1 MRRRRLGRGLP
12 CRVIINTHAAR
23 GPAARLAQPGAR
35 VRAAVPAVEQSRCPG
50 CGSIS
55 RVCGPATQFSSTCV
69 LTAWRLS
76 GARCGMEDLNRAS
89 CQSRISGTSCN
100 TGRFDERAANDA
112 RCDCGSRIAGHMKC
126 LVPPQA
132 ACSGDASQ
140 RKSRFVH
147 EVGIA
152 RAVRHSRNDS
162 RVRHLGRRRQR
173 PQAPRSGGA
182 TS

>member
-1 MRRRRLGRGLP
+1 MLQGGPPLAWLSLEPACVLLFQRL
-12 CRVIINTHAAR
+12 N
-23 GPAARLAQPGAR
+23 
-35 VRAAVPAVEQSRCPG
+35 RAAAQVVARFRACA
-50 CGSIS
+50 
-55 RVCGPATQFSSTCV
+55 GPRPRFHQHACSS
-69 LTAWRLS
+69 AWRLS

-126 LVPPQA
+126 PVRPQA